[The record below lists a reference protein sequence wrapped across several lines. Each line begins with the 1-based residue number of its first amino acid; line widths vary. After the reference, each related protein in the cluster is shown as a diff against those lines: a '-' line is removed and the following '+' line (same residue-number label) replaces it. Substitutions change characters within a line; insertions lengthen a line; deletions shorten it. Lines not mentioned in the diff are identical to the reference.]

1 MVLVAVLVLAAI
13 GPIAG
18 LVSASN
24 VTLTVAVVTA
34 AGDPV
39 SNAGLTATWDGG
51 SRQATTASNGK
62 AFVDVPA
69 GADVTIAVDHPAYV
83 RNSPY
88 EVTDAS
94 QEAVTI
100 TVYQKSTADLTVVDQ
115 DGPVQGVRVVLR
127 KHGSVVT
134 VASTDAT
141 GSIKTGVIEAGDY
154 TVNVFKP
161 GYYKQTVPLAVRG
174 DTTKQL
180 QIKQGSVTVQFR
192 VLDTNFDPPK
202 AVEGAT
208 ISGPDF
214 SSKSGPEGTR
224 AVSLEVNRQY
234 DIQVSKDG
242 YDTVQ
247 RTVNVG
253 EQDLQVNLTT
263 RKQPDVQIAVAN
275 QRVVVGETV
284 QVTVTDQYDR
294 PLRSATVYLDG
305 AAVGQ
310 PDSKGVLRV
319 DIGSSGD
326 HTLYAAADSLKS
338 DQLTV
343 TGVASGDAA
352 STSTAT
358 AAQSGDSASK
368 SSGGVSI
375 PGAGQLNLRSA
386 FIGVAI
392 GLVLAG
398 ALFLYTRFG

>member
-1 MVLVAVLVLAAI
+1 MLLVAVLVLGAI
-13 GPIAG
+13 GPVAG

-24 VTLTVAVVTA
+24 VTLTVSVVTA

-88 EVTDAS
+88 VVTDAS
-94 QEAVTI
+94 QEGVTI
-100 TVYQKSTADLTVVDQ
+100 TVYQKSSANLTVVDQ

-141 GSIKTGVIEAGDY
+141 GQIQTGVIEAGDY
-154 TVNVFKP
+154 AVNLFKP
-161 GYYKQTVPLAVRG
+161 GYYKQTIPLAVRG
-174 DTTKQL
+174 DTTKEL

-192 VLDTNFDPPK
+192 VLDANFDPPRG
-202 AVEGAT
+202 VEGAT
-208 ISGPDF
+208 ISGADF
-214 SSKSGPEGTR
+214 TSQSGPDGTR

-247 RTVNVG
+247 QTITVG
-253 EQDLQVNLTT
+253 EQDLQVNLST
-263 RKQPDVQIAVAN
+263 RKQPDVQLAVAN
-275 QRVVVGETV
+275 QRVVVGESV

-305 AAVGQ
+305 TAVGQ
-310 PDSKGVLRV
+310 PDTKGVLRV
-319 DIGSSGD
+319 EIDSAGD
-326 HTLYAAADSLKS
+326 HTLYAKADSLQS
-338 DQLTV
+338 DELTV
-343 TGVASGDAA
+343 TGIAGSGGS
-352 STSTAT
+352 STSAEHTAD
-358 AAQSGDSASK
+358 AGGSADK
-368 SSGGVSI
+368 GSGGISI
-375 PGAGQLNLRSA
+375 PGAGQLNLRSTA
-386 FIGVAI
+386 IGIAI
-392 GLVLAG
+392 GLVLTG